1 VAKPKVVVKAY
12 WIIENEVVE
21 VLLLVDTR
29 VVDKLAVHPIF
40 WVLSS
45 QTFTARFVDGV
56 SG

>member
-40 WVLSS
+40 RVLSP